1 MANAGWLRR
10 TGTDKNYRTRIVE
23 NEESQVQG
31 PKSKDASPKSLSLR
45 EGRTKMAPVMSE
57 NQKLWG
63 RGKKRRSP
71 VRISAQARET
81 TTPRYDAQLEQLLN
95 IGAEIFSEKGY
106 HDASIRAIAERA
118 RMSLAGLYY
127 YFRSKEELLFLIQ
140 DHAFGSILANLE
152 ENLHGVTDP
161 REKLRR
167 IVLNHF
173 RYFIQH
179 MAYQKVCAFEQEIL
193 QDKDYY
199 AIVEK
204 KRRRYFELVREVL
217 REVSGK
223 KEFPIKLGAI
233 ALFLFGAMSWIHMW
247 YNPKKDGKPEDMAHT
262 LTDLFLHGFL
272 ALGLGEEEESEG
284 RVLACDSKAKSL

>member
-1 MANAGWLRR
+1 
-10 TGTDKNYRTRIVE
+10 
-23 NEESQVQG
+23 
-31 PKSKDASPKSLSLR
+31 
-45 EGRTKMAPVMSE
+45 
-57 NQKLWG
+57 
-63 RGKKRRSP
+63 
-71 VRISAQARET
+71 
-81 TTPRYDAQLEQLLN
+81 
-95 IGAEIFSEKGY
+95 
-106 HDASIRAIAERA
+106 
-118 RMSLAGLYY
+118 MSLAGLYY

-152 ENLHGVTDP
+152 ETLQGVTDP

-173 RYFIQH
+173 RYFIRH

-199 AIVEK
+199 AAVEK
-204 KRRRYFELVREVL
+204 KRRRYFELAREVL
-217 REVSGK
+217 REVSGRQ
-223 KEFPIKLGAI
+223 EFPIKLGAI

-272 ALGLGEEEESEG
+272 ALGSGTGAESAG
-284 RVLACDSKAKSL
+284 RAHACDSEARSL

>member
-1 MANAGWLRR
+1 MVSVTAEKRR
-10 TGTDKNYRTRIVE
+10 VW
-23 NEESQVQG
+23 
-31 PKSKDASPKSLSLR
+31 
-45 EGRTKMAPVMSE
+45 
-57 NQKLWG
+57 QKE
-63 RGKKRRSP
+63 KKRRP
-71 VRISAQARET
+71 PMRTSARAGEAT
-81 TTPRYDAQLEQLLN
+81 TSRYDAQLEQLLD

-152 ENLHGVTDP
+152 QSLQGVTDP

-179 MAYQKVCAFEQEIL
+179 MTYQKVCAFEQEIL
-193 QDKDYY
+193 QDRDYY
-199 AIVEK
+199 TLVEK
-204 KRRRYFELVREVL
+204 KRRQYFELVREVL
-217 REVSGK
+217 REISGK

-233 ALFLFGAMSWIHMW
+233 ALFLFGSMSWIHMW

-272 ALGLGEEEESEG
+272 ALGVGEEAENKG
-284 RVLACDSKAKSL
+284 RARACDSKVKSL

>member
-1 MANAGWLRR
+1 MAAVMIENHKSWEGRRKRRPPVR
-10 TGTDKNYRTRIVE
+10 TGAR
-23 NEESQVQG
+23 
-31 PKSKDASPKSLSLR
+31 
-45 EGRTKMAPVMSE
+45 
-57 NQKLWG
+57 
-63 RGKKRRSP
+63 
-71 VRISAQARET
+71 AREM
-81 TTPRYDAQLEQLLN
+81 TTPRYDAQFEQILDV
-95 IGAEIFSEKGY
+95 GAEIFSQKGY

-118 RMSLAGLYY
+118 GMSLAGLYY

-152 ENLHGVTDP
+152 ETLQGVTDP

-173 RYFIQH
+173 RYFIRH

-199 AIVEK
+199 AAVEK

-217 REVSGK
+217 REVSGRQ
-223 KEFPIKLGAI
+223 EFPIKLGAI

-272 ALGLGEEEESEG
+272 ALGSGTGAESAG
-284 RVLACDSKAKSL
+284 RAHACDSEARSL

>member
-1 MANAGWLRR
+1 MPVVHEDQLLRERRKMRR
-10 TGTDKNYRTRIVE
+10 TATARRPPLRTSIR
-23 NEESQVQG
+23 
-31 PKSKDASPKSLSLR
+31 
-45 EGRTKMAPVMSE
+45 
-57 NQKLWG
+57 
-63 RGKKRRSP
+63 
-71 VRISAQARET
+71 ARET

-95 IGAEIFSEKGY
+95 IGAEIFSQKGY

-118 RMSLAGLYY
+118 QMSLAGLYY

-140 DHAFGSILANLE
+140 DHAFGSILANLG
-152 ENLHGVTDP
+152 ENLRGVTDP
-161 REKLRR
+161 QEKLRR

-179 MAYQKVCAFEQEIL
+179 MDHQKVCAFEQEIL
-193 QDKDYY
+193 QGEYY

-204 KRRRYFELVREVL
+204 KRRQYFELVREVL

-247 YNPKKDGKPEDMAHT
+247 YNPKKDGRPEDMAHT
-262 LTDLFLHGFL
+262 LTDLFLRGFL
-272 ALGLGEEEESEG
+272 ALDAGEAG
-284 RVLACDSKAKSL
+284 PRAGKG

>member
-1 MANAGWLRR
+1 M
-10 TGTDKNYRTRIVE
+10 RIV
-23 NEESQVQG
+23 NEDQLLPE
-31 PKSKDASPKSLSLR
+31 
-45 EGRTKMAPVMSE
+45 
-57 NQKLWG
+57 
-63 RGKKRRSP
+63 KRKIRRAGAARRPRVST
-71 VRISAQARET
+71 SARARET
-81 TTPRYDAQLEQLLN
+81 TTPRYDAQFEQLLD

-118 RMSLAGLYY
+118 GMSLAGLYY

-152 ENLHGVTDP
+152 ETLRGVTDP

-173 RYFIQH
+173 RYFIRH
-179 MAYQKVCAFEQEIL
+179 MAYQKVCAFEQEML

-199 AIVEK
+199 AAVEK

-223 KEFPIKLGAI
+223 PEFPIKLGAI

-247 YNPKKDGKPEDMAHT
+247 YNPKKDGRPEDMAHT

-272 ALGLGEEEESEG
+272 ALGTEAESEG
-284 RVLACDSKAKSL
+284 RALACDSKARSL